1 MSEEWTEN
9 ENAQTLMEAAE
20 AEASAPAQRRDIE
33 VITEEIQFYKA
44 QAGASIVEI
53 GKRLIEA
60 KEKLEHGEWLP
71 WLSEKVN
78 FSESMAQRF
87 MRVAREYANPAPVRD
102 LGLSKALILLE
113 VEEEKRE
120 QFLQERHSVNGE
132 EKTVYEMSRKELEQA
147 VRERDE
153 AQDRAKT
160 VEKDLSDQLK
170 EAKAQAA
177 DYAEALE
184 KAKAQAAEEA
194 IRAKEEA
201 ERLRKE
207 LEAVQSAPTSVA
219 VETVTDEAA
228 VQAAAEQGR
237 REAEEA
243 LRAQIDK
250 TEKAREKAE
259 KAKAR
264 AEQELA
270 ALKVAREEAESVAR
284 EEKKAM
290 EANLE
295 QLRKQ
300 LAVAS
305 SSEMVIF
312 KLHFEEAQEAVN
324 KMNGCIEKLRTA
336 GDDEHADK
344 LRAALKALLQA
355 SLDALGG

>member
-1 MSEEWTEN
+1 MHEEWTEN
-9 ENAQTLMEAAE
+9 EHAQTLTEAAE

-60 KEKLEHGEWLP
+60 KEKLEHGAWLP

-113 VEEEKRE
+113 VEKEKRE

-153 AQDRAKT
+153 ARARAET
-160 VEKDLSDQLK
+160 VEKDLTGQLE
-170 EAKAQAA
+170 EARKAA
-177 DYAEALE
+177 AEAAKELE
-184 KAKAQAAEEA
+184 EARDAAAAEA
-194 IRAKEEA
+194 DQAKEEA
-201 ERLRKE
+201 ARLRKE
-207 LEAVQSAPTSVA
+207 LEAVQSAPAAVA
-219 VETVTDEAA
+219 DEAA

-259 KAKAR
+259 KAKAK